1 MFFPTCKLKNIGV
14 LMLKTLKNICSVEY
28 QIHTHAYN
36 LYMAASETEEDIDIK
51 AALRF
56 EALEHKRKADLKYLY
71 SKRYAAFYYRSKT
84 ASAKREE
91 VLKDII
97 LDIKLESFG
106 GEAMELEDDLG
117 DLDYLTTS

>member
-1 MFFPTCKLKNIGV
+1 
-14 LMLKTLKNICSVEY
+14 MLKTLKNICSVEH

-36 LYMAASETEEDIDIK
+36 LYMEALETEQDMDIK

-71 SKRYAAFYYRSKT
+71 NKRYAALYYRSKT

-91 VLKDII
+91 VLKDIKAI
-97 LDIKLESFG
+97 LELD
-106 GEAMELEDDLG
+106 AMGFEPVEPDDTELVDF
-117 DLDYLTTS
+117 